1 MDFFTMDSLM
11 AFFSQYAYQPM
22 FVYLFVTLFMLAAS
36 FGLPIPEELV
46 LISSGLVA
54 YIAQHPEEFPKYPP
68 PYPGAP
74 GVDLI
79 TLCFVSFFAILGADT
94 IVYLIGKIFG
104 GKIIKTKFFQKQ
116 VAGEGFDRINRWF
129 QKYGSLAAGI
139 FRFTPGLRFPGHLSC
154 GLLGLPLW
162 KFILVD
168 GLAALF
174 SVPTQVYI
182 FGTYGGVMLEKVTE
196 FKKYV
201 LVAVGILAVL
211 WLGKKVYQ
219 KWVRKPVIR
228 GAGYE
233 HADKE

>member
-1 MDFFTMDSLM
+1 MLEFFTMDNLM

-22 FVYLFVTLFMLAAS
+22 FVYMFVTLFMLAAS

-46 LISSGLVA
+46 LVSSGLVA
-54 YIAQHPEEFPKYPP
+54 YMAQHPDKYPP
-68 PYPGAP
+68 PTPDAE
-74 GVDLI
+74 GVSII
-79 TLCFVSFFAILGADT
+79 TLCFVSFFAVLGSDT
-94 IVYLIGKIFG
+94 VVYLIGKLFG

-129 QKYGSLAAGI
+129 QKYGALAAGI

-168 GLAALF
+168 GGAALF

-182 FGTYGGVMLEKVTE
+182 FGTYGGVMLEKVAQ

-201 LVAVGILAVL
+201 LIVVAVVA
-211 WLGKKVYQ
+211 LGWIIKKVYQ
-219 KWVRKPVIR
+219 KWVRKPS
-228 GAGYE
+228 E
-233 HADKE
+233 QL